1 MFFTIRS
8 KKMKN
13 TDRKTLII
21 IGLLIALAAMIAREV
36 TAAPVETAPAY
47 SRSEMVRIALEA
59 WDAGVDI
66 GEIDEDFGFN
76 PFWEGIMEIYLS
88 EEENRPAALPADM
101 WVLPPAPEVFSAL
114 RLAAAM
120 EERDA

>member
-1 MFFTIRS
+1 MKRLD
-8 KKMKN
+8 KK
-13 TDRKTLII
+13 TAII

-36 TAAPVETAPAY
+36 TAAPVEAAGY

-59 WDAGVDI
+59 WEAGVDI

-101 WVLPPAPEVFSAL
+101 WVLPPAAGSI
-114 RLAAAM
+114 
-120 EERDA
+120 